1 MNVTTN
7 TLVQKLWNHC
17 NVLRAF
23 VAVGDLHA
31 ERLGAKRVAT

>member
-7 TLVQKLWNHC
+7 TLVQKLWNPC
-17 NVLRAF
+17 KVLCAF

-31 ERLGAKRVAT
+31 ERLGAEGVAT